1 MYICYY
7 FISICIILAH
17 LTITRYLLL
26 LLVVVGDAEIIIILL
41 FVYSLIV
48 VFYKNDDGSDVKIKQ
63 QRKSDL
69 IYVFIYMTK
78 DNL

>member
-1 MYICYY
+1 MYNTSTLNYNNT
-7 FISICIILAH
+7 ISI
-17 LTITRYLLL
+17 
-26 LLVVVGDAEIIIILL
+26 GGGAEIIILL

-48 VFYKNDDGSDVKIKQ
+48 VFYKNDDDGSDVKIKQ

-69 IYVFIYMTK
+69 IYIFIYMTK

>member
-1 MYICYY
+1 MCNTSTLNYNNT
-7 FISICIILAH
+7 ISIYI
-17 LTITRYLLL
+17 
-26 LLVVVGDAEIIIILL
+26 GGGAEIIILL

-48 VFYKNDDGSDVKIKQ
+48 VFYKNDDDGSDVKIKQ

-69 IYVFIYMTK
+69 IYIFIYMTK

>member
-26 LLVVVGDAEIIIILL
+26 LVVGGAEEIIIILL

>member
-26 LLVVVGDAEIIIILL
+26 LVVVGGAEIIILL

>member
-26 LLVVVGDAEIIIILL
+26 LVVGGAEIIILL

>member
-26 LLVVVGDAEIIIILL
+26 LLLVVGGAEIIILL

>member
-1 MYICYY
+1 MCNTSTLNYNNT
-7 FISICIILAH
+7 ISIG
-17 LTITRYLLL
+17 Y
-26 LLVVVGDAEIIIILL
+26 GGAEIIILL

-48 VFYKNDDGSDVKIKQ
+48 VFYKNDDDGSDVKIKQ

-69 IYVFIYMTK
+69 IYIFIYMTK

>member
-1 MYICYY
+1 MYNTSTLNYNT
-7 FISICIILAH
+7 ISIII
-17 LTITRYLLL
+17 
-26 LLVVVGDAEIIIILL
+26 GGGGAEIILLL

>member
-26 LLVVVGDAEIIIILL
+26 LVVVGGAEIIIILL

>member
-1 MYICYY
+1 
-7 FISICIILAH
+7 
-17 LTITRYLLL
+17 
-26 LLVVVGDAEIIIILL
+26 VVGGAEIIILL

>member
-1 MYICYY
+1 MYNTSTLI
-7 FISICIILAH
+7 
-17 LTITRYLLL
+17 TITRYLLL
-26 LLVVVGDAEIIIILL
+26 LVVVGGAEIIILL

>member
-1 MYICYY
+1 MYNTSTLNYNT
-7 FISICIILAH
+7 ISTII
-17 LTITRYLLL
+17 I
-26 LLVVVGDAEIIIILL
+26 GGGGAEIIILL

>member
-1 MYICYY
+1 MSNLR
-7 FISICIILAH
+7 SIAIFLPS
-17 LTITRYLLL
+17 
-26 LLVVVGDAEIIIILL
+26 VGYGGAEIIILL

-48 VFYKNDDGSDVKIKQ
+48 VFYKNDDDGSDVKIKQ

-69 IYVFIYMTK
+69 IYIFIYMTK

>member
-7 FISICIILAH
+7 FISICVILAH
-17 LTITRYLLL
+17 LTIITRYLYWLW
-26 LLVVVGDAEIIIILL
+26 GGAEIIILL
-41 FVYSLIV
+41 FVYSLSLIV
-48 VFYKNDDGSDVKIKQ
+48 VFYKNDDDGSDVKIKQ

-69 IYVFIYMTK
+69 IYIFIYMTK

>member
-1 MYICYY
+1 MYNTSTLNYNT
-7 FISICIILAH
+7 ISIIIGG
-17 LTITRYLLL
+17 RC
-26 LLVVVGDAEIIIILL
+26 GAEIIIIL